1 MMGWTAQQKGAT
13 NLQPEYTQSHQ
24 VRVAS
29 SKVAVHKT
37 DFQLL
42 SYSGWDLDELV
53 AAMDSSEFI
62 KDLFIGSSVISL
74 YDILAE
80 YFETFIHKED
90 ERIDENTLKFVLDTL
105 ADLQKEV
112 KEENTLMLD
121 NAKMLL
127 NDKQIILDKF
137 IE

>member
-1 MMGWTAQQKGAT
+1 MNSAT

-29 SKVAVHKT
+29 GKVAVHKT
-37 DFQLL
+37 NFQLL
-42 SYSGWDLDELV
+42 SYSSWDLDELV
-53 AAMDSSEFI
+53 AAMDSSELI
-62 KDLFIGSSVISL
+62 KDLFIGSSMISL
-74 YDILAE
+74 YNILAE

-112 KEENTLMLD
+112 KEKKPDTLWVWSHTKKIGIDL
-121 NAKMLL
+121 
-127 NDKQIILDKF
+127 ILTF
-137 IE
+137 AIE